1 MSRSTFSI
9 RVVDDDGDPVSGI
22 EVTCSYGVV
31 SGLHTERTDEDGWAT
46 FPIVENAFGFGNTP
60 VSHVFIDH
68 EEVHGELNPDDGETY
83 SFTKP

>member
-1 MSRSTFSI
+1 M
-9 RVVDDDGDPVSGI
+9 
-22 EVTCSYGVV
+22 V

-68 EEVHGELNPDDGETY
+68 EEVHGELNPDNGETY
-83 SFTKP
+83 SFTKPYPEALVPNQFKDIPALGGSAPR